1 MTTFNK
7 DELLH
12 LADLAGLPLEEHE
25 IALFSE
31 QIKAILAY
39 VDQLQSA
46 TLSAE
51 IAPLRTDNVLRED
64 VAVRKPNT
72 AMLAQAPETDDG
84 YFVVPKILDEK

>member
-7 DELLH
+7 TELLH
-12 LADLAGLPLEEHE
+12 LANLAGLPLEEHE

-39 VDQLQSA
+39 VDQIQTAQLAA
-46 TLSAE
+46 TVATPSS
-51 IAPLRTDNVLRED
+51 DNVLRADE
-64 VAVRKPNT
+64 AVSKSNT
-72 AMLAQAPETDDG
+72 AILAQAPETDDG

>member
-39 VDQLQSA
+39 VDQLQTANLGSEA
-46 TLSAE
+46 
-51 IAPLRTDNVLRED
+51 APTRTDNVLRED
-64 VAVRKPNT
+64 VAASKPN
-72 AMLAQAPETDDG
+72 AAILAQAPETDDG

>member
-7 DELLH
+7 EELLH
-12 LADLAGLPLEEHE
+12 LAGLAGLPLADHE

-39 VDQLQSA
+39 VDQLNDVQIR
-46 TLSAE
+46 TD
-51 IAPLRTDNVLRED
+51 IPPLRTDNVLRED
-64 VAVRKPNT
+64 SAERKAN
-72 AMLAQAPETDDG
+72 AAFLAQAPETEDG

>member
-7 DELLH
+7 EELLH
-12 LADLAGLPLEEHE
+12 LADLAGLPLAESE

-39 VDQLQSA
+39 VDQIKDIQIQPDL
-46 TLSAE
+46 
-51 IAPLRTDNVLRED
+51 APLRTDNVLRED
-64 VAVRKPNT
+64 VAVRKPN
-72 AMLAQAPETDDG
+72 AAFLAQAPETDDG

>member
-12 LADLAGLPLEEHE
+12 LADLAGLPLDEHE
-25 IALFSE
+25 ISLFSE

-39 VDQLQSA
+39 VDQLQA
-46 TLSAE
+46 ANLGNEA
-51 IAPLRTDNVLRED
+51 APTRTDNVLRED
-64 VAVRKPNT
+64 VAVSKPNT
-72 AMLAQAPETDDG
+72 AILAQAPETDDG

>member
-7 DELLH
+7 QELLH
-12 LADLAGLPLEEHE
+12 LADLAGLPLAESE

-39 VDQLQSA
+39 VDQLKDVQISA
-46 TLSAE
+46 D
-51 IAPLRTDNVLRED
+51 IPPLRTDNVLRED
-64 VAVRKPNT
+64 VAERKPN
-72 AMLAQAPETDDG
+72 AAFLAQAPETDDG